1 MGRVLTAALALVLA
15 LGCAASAQADPS
27 VQLALGAHLYPMPYG
42 LTYTYGRIKPP
53 DGVPDTQ
60 YAGQT
65 VLLYQSTFPYTA
77 WQQVAT
83 LTTDWQGYFSF
94 NETIGQSV
102 AFRAVWGSLQSK
114 DRPVALPPKVTLA
127 AAAKGR
133 RVMFSGASFPPQPGR
148 VVRLQ
153 KLSRGGRFRTIA
165 SAVSAS
171 GNGFA
176 RELRVH
182 SGGVYRALVPASGQY
197 GIGVSRPLRVR

>member
-42 LTYTYGRIKPP
+42 LTYTYG
-53 DGVPDTQ
+53 
-60 YAGQT
+60 
-65 VLLYQSTFPYTA
+65 YTA